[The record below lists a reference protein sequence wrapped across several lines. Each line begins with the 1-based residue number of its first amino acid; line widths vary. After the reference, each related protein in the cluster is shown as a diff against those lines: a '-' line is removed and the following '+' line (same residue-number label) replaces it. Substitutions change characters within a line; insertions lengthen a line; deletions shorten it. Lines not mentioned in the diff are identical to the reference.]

1 MLIATLK
8 KILDLFSMQERRK
21 AYLIFVMILVMA
33 LLDMTGIA
41 SIMPLLAV
49 LANPDVVESNVYLAA
64 TYRYLEFSD
73 RSRFLY
79 FLGIATFVLLV
90 LSVLFK
96 ALTTYAILRFT
107 HIRNY
112 SLSKRLVAGY
122 LNQPYE
128 WFLNRHSADLGKTV
142 LSEVEH
148 VTQGAVIPMMQLIA
162 QGSVV
167 VALVLLLL
175 LVNPLLAII
184 IGVTLG
190 SAYLLIYLLLRR
202 LLLNIGEDRVVAN
215 KARFTSV
222 QEAFGGIKDVK
233 IGALEAE
240 FIKRFEGPARR
251 YAEHQATSQAAS
263 YLPRYLLE
271 AVAFG
276 GLILVTLSIMADS
289 DGLHEVLPLIGLYGL
304 AGYRLLPALQ
314 QVYVQLVNLR
324 YSNSALNE
332 LHADIQMLGRPDYRD
347 EQCVSEDPIEFR
359 HYLQLRDVDYH
370 YPKAERPALRGLS
383 LKVSAKT
390 TVGIVGSSGSGK
402 TTTADLILG
411 LLCPDA
417 GNLLVDGIAIDS
429 NNVRSWQRCI
439 GYVPQQIYLSD
450 ASVAS
455 NIAFGLAENCVD
467 MEAVEEAARIAN
479 LHEFV
484 ITELSEGYKT
494 AVGERGV
501 RLSGGQRQRIGI
513 ARALYNRPELLIFDE
528 ATSALDNITEQVVME
543 AVHNLSHQRT
553 IIIIAHRLST
563 IRPCDDIYLFE
574 GGRVAARGTYETLVS
589 ENERFR
595 AMAKGET

>member
-1 MLIATLK
+1 MFVGTLR
-8 KILDLFSMQERRK
+8 KILDLFSRKERGT
-21 AYLIFVMILVMA
+21 AYLLFSMILVMA

-49 LANPDVVESNVYLAA
+49 LANPEVVETNVYLAA
-64 TYRYLEFSD
+64 TYQYLEFSD
-73 RSRFLY
+73 RSSFLY
-79 FLGIATFVLLV
+79 FLGVVVFVFLV
-90 LSVLFK
+90 ISILFK
-96 ALTTYAILRFT
+96 AITIYSILRFT
-107 HIRNY
+107 HMRNY
-112 SLSKRLVAGY
+112 SLSRRLVVGY

-128 WFLNRHSADLGKTV
+128 WFLDRHSADLGKTV
-142 LSEVEH
+142 LSEVEQ
-148 VTQGAVIPMMQLIA
+148 VTQGAMIPMMQLVA
-162 QGSVV
+162 QGAVV
-167 VALVLLLL
+167 LALVSLLV
-175 LVNPLLAII
+175 LVNPWLAITI
-184 IGVTLG
+184 AITLG
-190 SAYLLIYLLLRR
+190 CAYVLIYVFLRKYLLH
-202 LLLNIGEDRVVAN
+202 IGEDRVVAN
-215 KARFTSV
+215 KERFTSV

-240 FIKRFEGPARR
+240 FIKRFEEPARR
-251 YAEHQATSQAAS
+251 YAEHQAASQAVS

-271 AVAFG
+271 VVAFG
-276 GLILVTLSIMADS
+276 GMILVTLSLMADS
-289 DGLHEVLPLIGLYGL
+289 DGLHEVLPLIGLYAF

-314 QVYVQLVNLR
+314 QVYAQLVNLR
-324 YSNSALNE
+324 YSRPALNA
-332 LHADIQMLGRPDYRD
+332 LHADIQMLGGSD
-347 EQCVSEDPIEFR
+347 ERNEECVPAKPINLR
-359 HYLQLRDVDYH
+359 RYVQLKDVNYH
-370 YPKAERPALRGLS
+370 YPKAERPALRGLD
-383 LKVSAKT
+383 LKISAKT

-411 LLCPDA
+411 LLCPGA
-417 GNLLVDGIAIDS
+417 GNLLVDDILIDS
-429 NNVRSWQRCI
+429 KNVRSWQCCI

-455 NIAFGLAENCVD
+455 NIAFGLAENCID

-484 ITELSEGYKT
+484 TTELSEGYKT

-543 AVHNLSHQRT
+543 AVHNLSHQKT

-563 IRPCDDIYLFE
+563 VRPCDDIYLLE
-574 GGRVAARGTYETLVS
+574 GGRVEARGTYETLLS

-595 AMAKGET
+595 IMASGEA